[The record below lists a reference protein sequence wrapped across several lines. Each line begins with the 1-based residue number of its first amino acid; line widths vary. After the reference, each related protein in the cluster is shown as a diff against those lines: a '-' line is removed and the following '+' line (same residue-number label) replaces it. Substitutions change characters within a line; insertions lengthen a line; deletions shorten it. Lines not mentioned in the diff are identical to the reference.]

1 MNNQDFWNITSMLKE
16 FFCIFEAPIG
26 VSEFEF

>member
-16 FFCIFEAPIG
+16 LFSIFEAPIG
-26 VSEFEF
+26 VSKFEF